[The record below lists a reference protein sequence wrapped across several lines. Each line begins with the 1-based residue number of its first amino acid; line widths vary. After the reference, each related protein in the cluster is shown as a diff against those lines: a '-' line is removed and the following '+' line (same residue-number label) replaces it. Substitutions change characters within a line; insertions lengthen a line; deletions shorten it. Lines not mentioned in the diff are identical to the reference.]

1 MAAEELDAL
10 LLAKAQFA
18 QTKADFRWAVE
29 APDADGGAGYNAAQ
43 RTDKGVRTDSGFR
56 ANWPLFVHL
65 KATLL

>member
-18 QTKADFRWAVE
+18 QTKADFRRAVE
-29 APDADGGAGYNAAQ
+29 APDADGGARDDAAQ
-43 RTDKGVRTDSGFR
+43 RADERIRAPAGFR